1 MLINALN
8 IKWPFTL
15 NTRTKFN
22 THLMH
27 ILAAF
32 TLEFGLRQ
40 CELNTHWTNP
50 PLEVD
55 WNRIGTEFIVF
66 SLNDN
71 KIMHSYAPP
80 PMGSNMSNFS
90 LHRPQYMLY
99 LLSKIL
105 WWPIMPGRYW
115 LDAAKKE
122 TAYTKWSRWH
132 SCSTSSTTSNKVWET
147 IKQTFVCFDTS
158 RMLAQ

>member
-66 SLNDN
+66 SSNDN
-71 KIMHSYAPP
+71 KIMHSYEPLPP
-80 PMGSNMSNFS
+80 PPWAATCQSFRFIGHNTCCIRCPRYTCTMMAY
-90 LHRPQYMLY
+90 HARML
-99 LLSKIL
+99 LT
-105 WWPIMPGRYW
+105 RCCQ
-115 LDAAKKE
+115 KK
-122 TAYTKWSRWH
+122 TAYKVI
-132 SCSTSSTTSNKVWET
+132 SCSSL
-147 IKQTFVCFDTS
+147 TFTFHVI
-158 RMLAQ
+158 